1 MKKNLNP
8 ILGILISMQLAVG
21 PVASA
26 TVNYG
31 PPGPKVTIT
40 PVVNS
45 AAPSAATSAAPAT
58 GQADAGASNGG
69 NVGESPAEKKGFFS
83 KVLEWTKNFVKGTGN
98 NETLNQAH
106 QDWVKNNRSL
116 GERANPFKD
125 PSTFKNED
133 EVQRFLDEN
142 SPNRY
147 IYTTDK
153 ATNVVT
159 VYDMTKQQDPIVG
172 MFQMSTPQELQEFSP
187 SRMKEKLMST
197 AKAVGKAGAGG
208 VQHTVVSMR
217 MEAAVFYT
225 AMGAVSAF
233 YMFNNFGAN
242 PAALQLNNDQQ
253 LSVLGGTS
261 LFMFLASQNA
271 TSNIAQ
277 LAIKN
282 KSWHVLLPYLGMTVG
297 TMVQNYWVGL
307 WTDPN
312 VKACVKEW
320 FGNVTKVDGAYED
333 PCEKA
338 YEYFTAQKPWE
349 FAPGLTSMM
358 FTTAALAGAQSVAAK
373 GVLRAEKAITEKVIS
388 STVRRELAKKIL
400 IRVAGFINPAS
411 TPYLAATGLWLFLT
425 KFSNLALFAGIDHK
439 VSQTISFAVKNLQ
452 EGVSLPFLKTIQRTS
467 DQLTQH
473 IAYQKEN
480 GWNVRPTEKACAE
493 NKHADCSGFY
503 EEINRFTD
511 QMKSWRMSN
520 AAEVMESQASWQTYL
535 GKLVTNYNTSKEFYK
550 YFIEQARVLVN
561 LGEDPDDKK
570 LLTRYYPFWG
580 VQTTGTKEID
590 STFFTDPHLP
600 ESEQFEFVQKF
611 QRDMLAWVQ
620 SKQKNAANL
629 HDSDKKFLETINKYF
644 LNNKGDTP
652 EAKLRLGFGIDA
664 ARRYAQQKFISGEQF
679 QNMYTEVSK
688 LLEQIPKASP
698 KLYRG
703 QGMIAAMERIP
714 QIANGYKDLDVP
726 WSHTMIRYRTMSDF
740 YLMSMLCGP
749 DIEKGEPMISSL
761 WGFPAKFTP
770 PSIAN
775 TRADL
780 SKADTICSGF
790 GTGNADLLYNYPVV
804 GPYRWS
810 KTQTRAT
817 YNGPFDYLKFNLK
830 PSLLGDAKEKP
841 FDNWW
846 KSRTEAQMTASFNQF
861 QELYKQ
867 NIAKLLEKLHQRE
880 ISRWNLRGTAA
891 NGLMLNI
898 FQELRV
904 NLLILGEILKD
915 SYALKTGRTLPEKYL
930 AANALPAYALK
941 NNLDSDIPEM
951 LRAQIY
957 GSYLDYDSLVKNYP
971 KFGYRPKVQNS
982 GGTVLKIQKD
992 IELTFARMNGFLRQ
1006 IQAVKKGEDQYEI
1019 HGKVNNFD
1027 IQKLA
1032 EDVEKLTENF
1042 SKMLG
1047 VFKAPQNSADVF
1059 KDAVGG
1065 GPAAQASPGAGPAQ
1079 TRTETLGLSLPD
1091 LPSLPPLPSSSAS
1104 AEAVAPTAT
1113 VTGTAAANEIAKP
1126 MPMPSIADDGDADQE
1141 GDVSNPALM
1150 VAEDTQTRGANAAS
1164 LAKNASNEEDDQ
1176 PPVPPTGQS
1185 SATTPAVTNSA
1196 AGTAGTASNATA
1208 GAATTSATGAAAAPV
1223 VPEIEK
1229 LVDLNP
1235 GSKAI
1240 AVKCLENIQALA
1252 YEVMSYGM
1260 IINAVSWENLQRVKE
1275 MSEAQQSQ
1283 QQKIQQMLETAKAK
1297 KTSIGSQ

>member
-1 MKKNLNP
+1 MNKKLNP
-8 ILGILISMQLAVG
+8 ILGILISMQLVVG

-26 TVNYG
+26 NVNYG
-31 PPGPKVTIT
+31 PSGARVT
-40 PVVNS
+40 PVFNTASSNAATASPADSS
-45 AAPSAATSAAPAT
+45 AAATPPVE
-58 GQADAGASNGG
+58 ADTSNGG
-69 NVGESPAEKKGFFS
+69 NVGESPAENKGFLS
-83 KVLEWTKNFVKGTGN
+83 KAFEWAKNFVKGNGSN
-98 NETLNQAH
+98 DNLNQAH
-106 QDWVKNNRSL
+106 QEWIKNNRSL
-116 GERANPFKD
+116 GEKVNPLTD
-125 PSTFKNED
+125 PSVFKSEA
-133 EVQRFLDEN
+133 EVQSFLDEK

-172 MFQMSTPQELQEFSP
+172 MFQLSTPKELQEFSP
-187 SRMKEKLMST
+187 SRMKTKLINT
-197 AKAVGKAGAGG
+197 AKSVGKAGVGG
-208 VQHTVVSMR
+208 VQHTVVNMP
-217 MEAAVFYT
+217 MEAGVFYT

-233 YMFNNFGAN
+233 YLFNNFGQN
-242 PAALQLNNDQQ
+242 PAALQMNNDQQ
-253 LSVLGGTS
+253 LSLLGGTS

-282 KSWHVLLPYLGMTVG
+282 RSWHVLLPYLGMTVG
-297 TMVQNYWVGL
+297 TMAQNYWMGL

-338 YEYFTAQKPWE
+338 YEYLTVQKPWE

-358 FTTAALAGAQSVAAK
+358 VTTIGLAGAQTVAAK
-373 GVLRAEKAITEKVIS
+373 GILRAEKAVTEKVIS
-388 STVRRELAKKIL
+388 SAVRRQLVQKIL

-411 TPYLAATGLWLFLT
+411 TPYLAATGLWLYLT
-425 KFSNLALFAGIDHK
+425 KFSNLSLFAAIDHK
-439 VSQTISFAVKNLQ
+439 VSQTISFATKNLQ
-452 EGVSLPFLKTIQRTS
+452 EGVSVPFLKTIQRTS
-467 DQLTQH
+467 EQLTQH

-480 GWNVRPTEKACAE
+480 GWNVKPTEKACAE

-520 AAEVMESQASWQTYL
+520 SAEVMESQASWQTYL
-535 GKLVTNYNTSKEFYK
+535 GKLVTNYNTSKEFYR

-611 QRDMLAWVQ
+611 QQDMLAWVQ
-620 SKQKNAANL
+620 SKQKSAATL
-629 HDSDKKFLETINKYF
+629 HPSDKKFLETITKYF

-652 EAKLRLGFGIDA
+652 EAKLRLGLGIDA

-688 LLEQIPKASP
+688 LLEEIPKASP

-714 QIANGYKDLDVP
+714 QIANGYKELDVP
-726 WSHTMIRYRTMSDF
+726 WSHTMIRYRSMSDF

-775 TRADL
+775 TRSDL
-780 SKADTICSGF
+780 SKADSICSGF
-790 GTGNADLLYNYPVV
+790 GTGNADLLYSYPVV

-817 YNGPFDYLKFNLK
+817 YNGPFDYLKFNLR

-846 KSRTEAQMTASFNQF
+846 KTRTEAQMTASFNKF
-861 QELYKQ
+861 QDLYKE
-867 NIAKLLEKLHQRE
+867 NIAKLLEKLNQRE

-915 SYALKTGRTLPEKYL
+915 SYALKTGQTLPEKYL

-941 NNLDSDIPEM
+941 NNLDGDVPEM

-957 GSYLDYDSLVKNYP
+957 GSYLDYDSIVKNYP
-971 KFGYRPKVQNS
+971 KFGYRPKAQNS

-1006 IQAVKKGEDQYEI
+1006 IQATKKGENQFEI

-1027 IQKLA
+1027 IQKMA
-1032 EDVEKLTENF
+1032 EEVEKQTEAF

-1047 VFKAPQNSADVF
+1047 VYKAPVNAADVF
-1059 KDAVGG
+1059 KDPSAGT
-1065 GPAAQASPGAGPAQ
+1065 AATQASPGAGPAQ
-1079 TRTETLGLSLPD
+1079 TRTETLGLSIPD
-1091 LPSLPPLPSSSAS
+1091 LPSLPPVPGSSPVAAAAS
-1104 AEAVAPTAT
+1104 PATSTAVASN
-1113 VTGTAAANEIAKP
+1113 ANEISKP
-1126 MPMPSIADDGDADQE
+1126 MPLPSIVDDSNGDEKD
-1141 GDVSNPALM
+1141 GGSDPVVLM
-1150 VAEDTQTRGANAAS
+1150 VAEDTQTRGATAAS
-1164 LAKNASNEEDDQ
+1164 VNKKSEDDDHHDEPPAQ
-1176 PPVPPTGQS
+1176 PAGQPAATATVATS
-1185 SATTPAVTNSA
+1185 ANAGAAATTPPTAAVT
-1196 AGTAGTASNATA
+1196 
-1208 GAATTSATGAAAAPV
+1208 API

-1275 MSEAQQSQ
+1275 MSEAEQSQ
-1283 QQKIQQMLETAKAK
+1283 QLKVQEMLNNVKIQRPAYK
-1297 KTSIGSQ
+1297 SR